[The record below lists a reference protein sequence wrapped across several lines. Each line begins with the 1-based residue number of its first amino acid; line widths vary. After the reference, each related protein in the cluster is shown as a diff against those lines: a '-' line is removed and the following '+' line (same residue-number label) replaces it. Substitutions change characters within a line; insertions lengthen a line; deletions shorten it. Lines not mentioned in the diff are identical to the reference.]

1 MLTTWA
7 LLAPRSLKPVYGLW
21 MKFGLLMNWI
31 NTRLILGIVF
41 YGMILP
47 IGMPMR
53 LAGKDPMHR
62 NLDSNTDSYR
72 VESQNESRDNVE
84 RPY

>member
-47 IGMPMR
+47 IGMLMR

-62 NLDSNTDSYR
+62 NLDSNADSYR